1 MSNSDTFF
9 LVGLPFLIGTVWS
22 KGVESPILMVGRGLD
37 ELEDRTTAVIEDE
50 VDEIVDVIDVV
61 EVVVEVEDELVSED
75 EEEDELVVEDQDELV
90 EAEVE
95 VEELVVALEEER
107 AEVAVLDEVAVV
119 AFAFV
124 AVPLETVADTLA

>member
-1 MSNSDTFF
+1 MQLPIPTTRRPPTTGGRIMSNSDTFF

-61 EVVVEVEDELVSED
+61 EVVVEVERVTPIE
-75 EEEDELVVEDQDELV
+75 Q
-90 EAEVE
+90 AHNI
-95 VEELVVALEEER
+95 
-107 AEVAVLDEVAVV
+107 
-119 AFAFV
+119 
-124 AVPLETVADTLA
+124 VP